1 MYNELKALIIKKGFK
16 IKEIASSL
24 KISRYTL
31 LRKLKTGEF
40 KLSEIKEIRNILGY
54 EEVDKI
60 FFV

>member
-40 KLSEIKEIRNILGY
+40 KLSEIKKIRNILGY